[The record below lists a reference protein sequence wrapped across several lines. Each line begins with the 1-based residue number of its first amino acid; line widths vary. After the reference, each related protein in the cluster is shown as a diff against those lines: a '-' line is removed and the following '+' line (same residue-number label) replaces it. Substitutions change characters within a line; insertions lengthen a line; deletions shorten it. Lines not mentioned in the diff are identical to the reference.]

1 MIAVVRTTALAAAA
15 LGLCAGVAVPAQAA
29 YIVSLQQAGANV
41 VATGSGSI
49 DYSGLTFA
57 GFFKADQARVS
68 ANAGTLVI
76 GPTSTTGSDE
86 YRPTSGP
93 SSFGSGSNLSAN
105 IGSGAIVA
113 SGRGFLGVPV
123 GYVSGT
129 PLGTSNDT
137 WTGATFAS
145 LGVTPGTFVWTWG
158 TGANADSFS
167 LQIGPASAPEPASL
181 ALLRW
186 AWPAS
191 A

>member
-1 MIAVVRTTALAAAA
+1 MIAVVRTTALAAA

-29 YIVSLQQAGANV
+29 FIVSLQQAGANV

-68 ANAGTLVI
+68 ANVGTLVV
-76 GPTSTTGSDE
+76 GTTSATGGDE

-93 SSFGSGSNLSAN
+93 SSFGGGSNLSAN
-105 IGSGAIVA
+105 IGSGPIVA
-113 SGRGFLGVPV
+113 TRGGFLGVPV

-129 PLGTSNDT
+129 PLGTRTDT
-137 WTGATFAS
+137 RTGSTFAS
-145 LGVTPGTFVWTWG
+145 LGLTPGTFVWTWG
-158 TGANADSFS
+158 TGADAGSFS
-167 LQIGPASAPEPASL
+167 LQIGSAAAPEPASL